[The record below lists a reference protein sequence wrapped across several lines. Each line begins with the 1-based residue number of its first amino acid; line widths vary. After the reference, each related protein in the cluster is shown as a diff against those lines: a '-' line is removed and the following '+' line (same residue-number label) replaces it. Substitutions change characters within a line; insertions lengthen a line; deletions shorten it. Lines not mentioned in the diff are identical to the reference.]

1 MFWLN
6 KKKFEL
12 NEIVTSVGDKFT
24 LVQTTSVTLELRS
37 AMYRV
42 VIRIR
47 LTESGLQYIV
57 VAPKKICGH
66 SLALGGSCDN
76 IRANDHNGTLEKL
89 FRVLPTDSLF
99 STAIGYKDFPSVVT
113 GAEYAL
119 KFTGVGITTNLI
131 DEVFSENY
139 VTLEL
144 LYLSF
149 DGSGTLFTYSKE
161 MIFSV
166 VLFNGEFCLR
176 MNDMVKH
183 TG

>member
-1 MFWLN
+1 MVWLN
-6 KKKFEL
+6 KKRFEL
-12 NEIVTSVGDKFT
+12 NEIFTSIGDKFT

-37 AMYRV
+37 VMYKV

-47 LTESGLQYIV
+47 FTESGLQYII
-57 VAPKKICGH
+57 VAPKKICGR

-76 IRANDHNGTLEKL
+76 LRANDHNGTLEKL

-99 STAIGYKDFPSVVT
+99 SAAIDYKDFSSDVT

-131 DEVFSENY
+131 SEVFSENY
-139 VTLEL
+139 VTVEL

-161 MIFSV
+161 IIFSV

-176 MNDMVKH
+176 MNDMVNH